1 MLCGEKI
8 LSVKH
13 VFFRS
18 NDKKHF
24 RVTWRFTGSTRP
36 FWKILTQET
45 RGTKF
50 VGYNSRSPWN
60 IYVIFAE
67 YAVKSRSRKLNNKVV
82 LRWPICPPRSA
93 KRSAGDEIVQ
103 KAALIM
109 VFEILINQ
117 YLTLFREGDMA
128 FHPIKIQ
135 KTSAKNWRFN
145 THSWSNIFTR
155 IHILIQYRNQYQIFF
170 I

>member
-1 MLCGEKI
+1 M
-8 LSVKH
+8 
-13 VFFRS
+13 
-18 NDKKHF
+18 
-24 RVTWRFTGSTRP
+24 TWKFIGSTRP

-60 IYVIFAE
+60 IYVCIIFKASQYLRSPIFTE
-67 YAVKSRSRKLNNKVV
+67 SAVLSRSRKLNNKVV

-109 VFEILINQ
+109 VFEILLNQ

-155 IHILIQYRNQYQIFF
+155 IHILIQYPYQYLQIFF

>member
-1 MLCGEKI
+1 MEEHLWSI
-8 LSVKH
+8 
-13 VFFRS
+13 
-18 NDKKHF
+18 NTKHF
-24 RVTWRFTGSTRP
+24 RVTWKFIGSTRL

-50 VGYNSRSPWN
+50 CRLQFKESMEYLCLYNIKSLP
-60 IYVIFAE
+60 IFAE

-109 VFEILINQ
+109 VFEILLNQ
-117 YLTLFREGDMA
+117 YLTLCREGDMA
-128 FHPIKIQ
+128 FRPIKIQ

-155 IHILIQYRNQYQIFF
+155 IHILIQYPYQYLQIFF